1 MASYQYTGLVA
12 KINADLAN
20 NSVGSISAEDVR
32 SSMLNIVDSIIPI
45 MASGADV
52 HFSNDV
58 DFRDQG
64 VTTAGTSIGAINGQ
78 WNQNNIGAIR
88 FITGSDTTSKDDG
101 LISFYTSPSGAST
114 SPTSPG
120 LIKRMSI
127 KPDGKVHIFGSGINP
142 AMEVESVIGSGV
154 NILIKGT
161 KKSIAYPSGTAF
173 NIGVFDAGKDR
184 FSSRIGINSKNFVGI
199 NNEFPEEPLHIVSSG
214 NAIRFDSR
222 IASTDMAS
230 IMLSKY
236 NDDWSKDQLRV
247 GFGIGVNV
255 ESSGVGSLFIGPD
268 TDRDNSV
275 SFNDAVFT
283 VNTTGNAGIRN
294 STPRSTLSVGQSL
307 GEIASKENDRAIV
320 LGALDG
326 DTHFIMG
333 SGTDSPAG
341 NKYAH
346 FKWEKSNKRLEIA
359 AKGEYRRDNQLV
371 LSSTANHVGIAG
383 SGHPTQK
390 PLPWTPSYNL
400 HVSHSGTYANVAIEN
415 PLPQKSALYIGRNT
429 IGSGNLEVGQWA
441 SIGYKAASDVLKI
454 NNSGSLSSSHLALT
468 KLGNVGINTD
478 APYDSMSIGNN
489 RLHVYGDNTAILVG
503 DISGLNNSA
512 VRILGSRTTND
523 SGYIQTGTNAADTT
537 AKLKFTRMDTDNTN
551 MSEIDFYS
559 DTSTYH
565 GNIALNGNWL
575 SNSAVSSGV
584 KITDIGNVGINVA
597 SPAYE
602 LQLSSNSAA
611 KPISSVWDVVSDS
624 RVKTDVSTISE
635 ALDKISNLR
644 PVKFKYTHDF
654 CHCDDSGEINEDTY
668 YYNFIAQEVEVEFP
682 EAVRSAGFNV
692 RDDDTGDI
700 IVDNV
705 KTLDAHII
713 NVYLVKAVQ
722 ELKIELDAAKARITQ
737 LES

>member
-1 MASYQYTGLVA
+1 
-12 KINADLAN
+12 
-20 NSVGSISAEDVR
+20 
-32 SSMLNIVDSIIPI
+32 
-45 MASGADV
+45 
-52 HFSNDV
+52 
-58 DFRDQG
+58 
-64 VTTAGTSIGAINGQ
+64 
-78 WNQNNIGAIR
+78 
-88 FITGSDTTSKDDG
+88 
-101 LISFYTSPSGAST
+101 
-114 SPTSPG
+114 
-120 LIKRMSI
+120 
-127 KPDGKVHIFGSGINP
+127 
-142 AMEVESVIGSGV
+142 
-154 NILIKGT
+154 
-161 KKSIAYPSGTAF
+161 
-173 NIGVFDAGKDR
+173 
-184 FSSRIGINSKNFVGI
+184 
-199 NNEFPEEPLHIVSSG
+199 
-214 NAIRFDSR
+214 
-222 IASTDMAS
+222 
-230 IMLSKY
+230 
-236 NDDWSKDQLRV
+236 
-247 GFGIGVNV
+247 
-255 ESSGVGSLFIGPD
+255 
-268 TDRDNSV
+268 
-275 SFNDAVFT
+275 
-283 VNTTGNAGIRN
+283 
-294 STPRSTLSVGQSL
+294 
-307 GEIASKENDRAIV
+307 
-320 LGALDG
+320 
-326 DTHFIMG
+326 MG

-383 SGHPTQK
+383 SGHPTQN

-400 HVSHSGTYANVAIEN
+400 HVSHSGTYANIAIEN
-415 PLPQKSALYIGRNT
+415 PLPQKSAMYIGRNT

-454 NNSGSLSSSHLALT
+454 NNSGSLNSSHLALT

-478 APYDSMSIGNN
+478 APYDSMSIGSNK
-489 RLHVYGDNTAILVG
+489 LHVYGDNTAILVG

-523 SGYIQTGTNAADTT
+523 SGYIQTGTHAADTT

-565 GNIALNGNWL
+565 GNIAMNGNWL
-575 SNSAVSSGV
+575 SNSAASSGV
-584 KITDIGNVGINVA
+584 KITNIGNVGINVA

-611 KPISSVWDVVSDS
+611 KPVSSVWNVVSDS
-624 RVKTDVSTISE
+624 RVKTDVSTISG

-654 CHCDDSGEINEDTY
+654 CHCDSAGEIGDDTY

-682 EAVRSAGFNV
+682 EAVSDSGFDV
-692 RDDDTGDI
+692 YDDDTGDI
-700 IVDNV
+700 VVNNV

-722 ELKIELDAAKARITQ
+722 ELKIELDAAKVRITQ